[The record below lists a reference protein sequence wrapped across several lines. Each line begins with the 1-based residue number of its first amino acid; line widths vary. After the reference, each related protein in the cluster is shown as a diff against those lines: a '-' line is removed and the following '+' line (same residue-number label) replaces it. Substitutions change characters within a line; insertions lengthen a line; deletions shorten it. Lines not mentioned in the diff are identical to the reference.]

1 MIGESNTNI
10 FRLFPFAIKPSN
22 WTFLS
27 HLKTEKYV
35 LHFGVSEVIQQLRRI
50 HTSRKT
56 LHEQQGPG
64 SQFIMLDYLWQR
76 WSLSPLDPQESSVY
90 SKYIK
95 PWVMIAQVGMISG
108 ESLDMIGPPTA
119 GIFIQIGRTF
129 PLGKDHTVHWQLI
142 FQIRTRQYF
151 PLAILVFY

>member
-1 MIGESNTNI
+1 M
-10 FRLFPFAIKPSN
+10 
-22 WTFLS
+22 
-27 HLKTEKYV
+27 
-35 LHFGVSEVIQQLRRI
+35 IQQLRRI
-50 HTSRKT
+50 HTSSKT

-76 WSLSPLDPQESSVY
+76 WSLSPLDPQESSVH

-95 PWVMIAQVGMISG
+95 PRVTIAQVGMISG

-142 FQIRTRQYF
+142 FQRWKYVHTPIFSTCNFSFLLVSCSHIEDEDIRMN
-151 PLAILVFY
+151 ILNGFSISVYLHGNL